1 MTQRRITAI
10 AAGSA
15 AVVALTLTGCSS
27 GGTPTPTDDTGAG
40 VLTIVSIPNYQNSLP
55 TIVED
60 FEKANKDIDVQL
72 SFVDVA
78 ALNTQL
84 RTQLSAGTAPDI
96 FTTYPGNGTPTA
108 MENLVPGGYL
118 MDMSDL
124 ALDKRIPSGMDSVTK
139 IDGKRY
145 VLPVSLGAIG
155 GIYNMTAMKAAGL
168 TPPTTWSELL
178 QFCKDATA
186 KGKVAFAYG
195 AQTGWQ
201 NQFPAFPL
209 SATLVYGATPDW
221 EDQHSAGK
229 ATFADSPWRDVF
241 TKVAEAASSGCYQA
255 SPLGTSYEQAT
266 ALVASGDALVI
277 DSTTSTI
284 AAVAAAAPSGT
295 ELKFYPIPGT
305 DNADQTWISAGGS
318 GGYSINAAAKNPV
331 AAKKFMDFMASDAE
345 IAKLAQLQ
353 NALPSI
359 TSPQYTVPDSLTEVV
374 KYVNAG
380 KIHPYDDQLWPNAKV
395 ATALIDNVQLLIDG
409 KASVDDVL
417 KAMDDAYAEGAGS

>member
-1 MTQRRITAI
+1 MTRLRISSI
-10 AAGSA
+10 AAGA
-15 AVVALTLTGCSS
+15 AVVALMLAGCSS
-27 GGTPTPTDDTGAG
+27 GGTPPADGTGAG
-40 VLTIVSIPNYQNSLP
+40 VLTIVSIPNYKPGLP

-60 FEKANKDIDVQL
+60 FEKANPDIKVQL

-118 MDMSDL
+118 MDLSDL
-124 ALDKRIPSGMDSVTK
+124 SFDKRIPSGMDSVTK

-145 VLPVSLGAIG
+145 VLPLSLGAIG
-155 GIYNMTAMKAAGL
+155 GVYNMTALKAAGL
-168 TPPTTWSELL
+168 TPPTTWSDLL
-178 QFCKDATA
+178 QFCKDAKA
-186 KGKVAFAYG
+186 MGKAAFAYG

-209 SATLVYGATPDW
+209 SATLVYGKTPDW
-221 EDQHSAGK
+221 EAQHSAGK
-229 ATFADSPWRDVF
+229 VTFADSAWRDVF
-241 TKVAEAASSGCYQA
+241 TKVAQAASSGCYQD

-266 ALVASGDALVI
+266 ALVASGDAFAI
-277 DSTTSTI
+277 DSTTSSP
-284 AAVAAAAPSGT
+284 AAVAAAAPAGT
-295 ELKFYPIPGT
+295 ELKFYAIPGT
-305 DNADQTWISAGGS
+305 DNADETWIPAGGS
-318 GGYSINAAAKNPV
+318 GAYSINAAAKNPV
-331 AAKKFMDFMASDAE
+331 AAKKFMEFLASDAE
-345 IAKLAQLQ
+345 IAKFADLQ
-353 NALPSI
+353 IALPSI
-359 TSPQYTVPDSLTEVV
+359 TSPQYTVPESLTEVV
-374 KYVNAG
+374 SFVNAG

-395 ATALIDNVQLLIDG
+395 ATALIENVQLLIDG